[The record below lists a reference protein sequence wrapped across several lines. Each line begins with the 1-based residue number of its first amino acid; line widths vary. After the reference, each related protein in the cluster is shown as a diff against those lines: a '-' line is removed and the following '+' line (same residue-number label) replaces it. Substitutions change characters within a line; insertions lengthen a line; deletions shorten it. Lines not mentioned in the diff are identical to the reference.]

1 MEQNKPDLQGIKN
14 IVFDFGRVLLNINPL
29 LTQAGLAELG
39 YRPDKESQGAK
50 DDEIVV
56 KLECGTITDDD
67 FIDSVLS
74 VVKEGA
80 TSQDIVRVWNDM
92 LLDFPENHVATLRKL
107 RKEYKIYLLSNS
119 NSIHFN
125 SYTATFRERYG
136 VELGSLFEKMWFS
149 FHIGIIKP
157 DPAIFR
163 FILKDEKLEP
173 SETLFVDDTLIH
185 VEAAKSLGIRGFHLT
200 GTQDI
205 SDLF

>member
-29 LTQAGLAELG
+29 LTQEGLAELG
-39 YRPDKESQGAK
+39 YRPDSESAGAK

-80 TSQDIVRVWNDM
+80 TAQDIIRVWNAM
-92 LLDFPENHVATLRKL
+92 LLDFPENHIVTLRKL
-107 RKEYKIYLLSNS
+107 KKDYKIYLLSNS